1 MREPHLIDP
10 EIDESERILKCKM
23 LCFFSKIYRRKSKK
37 NQINSKSQS
46 KGSEVGW
53 KKLREALGPSTSI
66 KLQ

>member
-1 MREPHLIDP
+1 MKSL
-10 EIDESERILKCKM
+10 
-23 LCFFSKIYRRKSKK
+23 RKKVKK